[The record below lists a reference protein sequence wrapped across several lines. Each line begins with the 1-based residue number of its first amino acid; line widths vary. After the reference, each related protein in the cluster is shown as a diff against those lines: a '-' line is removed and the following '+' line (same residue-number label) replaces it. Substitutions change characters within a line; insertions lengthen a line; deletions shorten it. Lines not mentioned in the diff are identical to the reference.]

1 MTTSYTVPTLM
12 DGNLRLRAPHMDDV
26 AARLEA
32 GNVVDI
38 QHMYGVDPSAFRPET
53 EQGATAWVSYHV
65 NESHSWFI
73 DIDGRLSGLIFL
85 HSLDHTDKRATVAM
99 GLLRPEQLNKGYGSR
114 AMHLLLGEA
123 FGPLDLHRVSLRV
136 LAYNAR
142 ALAAYKK
149 VGFTEEGRERQ
160 SAKVGDRFH
169 DDVMMGMLA
178 HEYCPMKQAT
188 Q

>member
-1 MTTSYTVPTLM
+1 
-12 DGNLRLRAPHMDDV
+12 
-26 AARLEA
+26 
-32 GNVVDI
+32 
-38 QHMYGVDPSAFRPET
+38 
-53 EQGATAWVSYHV
+53 
-65 NESHSWFI
+65 
-73 DIDGRLSGLIFL
+73 
-85 HSLDHTDKRATVAM
+85 
-99 GLLRPEQLNKGYGSR
+99 
-114 AMHLLLGEA
+114 MHLLLGEA